1 MKGFN
6 RIGRWLLAPLFLLG
20 LSGMNPAHSSSVNE
34 VGLGEMAS
42 ASELVFEGRVLAVDS
57 SWTEDGRSIRT
68 DVTYEVLDV
77 IKGSTTGRTI
87 TLTFLGGTVGH
98 LRLSITDL
106 NMPVPGEKGVYF
118 VESTGSQQVNPL
130 YGWSQGHFLLV
141 KDPSGRGERVL
152 TADARPV
159 TGLEQAGFHAKS
171 RGLSEG
177 VARGVKTSDPSRIG
191 EALDRQAF
199 VESLRDLVLTG
210 ARGA

>member
-1 MKGFN
+1 MKGFTQF
-6 RIGRWLLAPLFLLG
+6 GRWLLASLFLLG
-20 LSGMNPAHSSSVNE
+20 LTGFSPAFSSSVNE

-57 SWTEDGRSIRT
+57 RWSEDGQSIRT

-77 IKGSTTGRTI
+77 IKGSPAGRTV
-87 TLTFLGGTVGH
+87 TLSFMGGTVGH
-98 LRLSITDL
+98 LRLAITDL
-106 NMPVPGEKGVYF
+106 TMPVPGEKGVYF
-118 VESTGSQQVNPL
+118 VESTDREQVNPL

-159 TGLEQAGFHAKS
+159 TGLQQGGFHGKS

-177 VARGVKTSDPSRIG
+177 VARGVKTADPSRVSQ
-191 EALDRQAF
+191 ALDKQAF
-199 VESLRDLVLTG
+199 VDNLRNLVLTS
-210 ARGA
+210 A